1 MPRFVLFCALAV
13 LAMSQVPVARALP
26 VDPSAINVDEL
37 AAPAASPV
45 NTTPTSQGD
54 VAPVEVSH
62 PSGAP
67 TLHAVV
73 LIVSGPAGLGILAL
87 GLYGAALRRR
97 RERLS

>member
-1 MPRFVLFCALAV
+1 MPRFVLFCAFAV
-13 LAMSQVPVARALP
+13 LAMCQVPLAHALP

-37 AAPAASPV
+37 AAPAPSPAA
-45 NTTPTSQGD
+45 TPPTSQGD

-62 PSGAP
+62 PSDGP
-67 TLHAVV
+67 PVHAAV